1 MILAIEKAFDVF
13 EELRVNTLKETDK
26 LSKEQLHFKP
36 SDNSWSITE
45 TLHHLYL
52 SELGTYTYMS
62 KKIQGA
68 DNLNKSGFKEA
79 WNTFLLKVML
89 RSPAKFKLP
98 KKAPIVPTGDMAY
111 GDLVEQW
118 NQLRK
123 DFAELLDQF
132 DVDSAKKLSFKH
144 PRIGYINAHQTITFL
159 REHFKHHLKQLERI
173 KSDVNFPKN

>member
-1 MILAIEKAFDVF
+1 MIFEIEKAFDAF
-13 EELRVNTLKETDK
+13 EELRILTLKETDK

-36 SDNSWSITE
+36 SKDSWSITE

-52 SELGTYTYMS
+52 SELGTYNYMN

-68 DNLNKSGFKEA
+68 DNLKKSGFKEA

-89 RSPAKFKLP
+89 RLPLKFKLP
-98 KKAPIVPTGDMAY
+98 KNAPIVPTGDMSY

-123 DFAELLDQF
+123 DLADLFDHF

-144 PRIGYINAHQTITFL
+144 PRIGYINAHQVLTFL
-159 REHFKHHLKQLERI
+159 TEHFKHHLKQLERI
-173 KSDVNFPKN
+173 KSDMEFPK